1 MAGGI
6 CPQNGLYWCPLQGD
20 SCESI
25 DASCVLLVA
34 GTGSDK
40 LLATHILKYLVT
52 AGKMALVN
60 LETGARVEPGAM

>member
-1 MAGGI
+1 MAGGV
-6 CPQNGLYWCPLQGD
+6 CPQNELYWCPLQGD

-40 LLATHILKYLVT
+40 LLATHALRYHVE
-52 AGKMALVN
+52 AGKMALVS
-60 LETGARVEPGAM
+60 LETGARVEPGTL